1 MGPGPPYPIRCTIL
15 AYTIFVRN
23 ITLSA
28 SERDIEA
35 ARTRARVERTT
46 LNEQFRLWLASYA
59 QQGLAT
65 QRYDE
70 VMAELGG
77 WLTVGRRLNREER
90 NER

>member
-1 MGPGPPYPIRCTIL
+1 
-15 AYTIFVRN
+15 VRN

-77 WLTVGRRLNREER
+77 RLTVGRRLNREER